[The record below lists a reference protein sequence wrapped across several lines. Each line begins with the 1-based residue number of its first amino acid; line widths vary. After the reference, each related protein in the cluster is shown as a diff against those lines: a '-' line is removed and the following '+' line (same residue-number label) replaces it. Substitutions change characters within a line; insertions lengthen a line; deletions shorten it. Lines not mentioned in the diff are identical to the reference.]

1 MLSKI
6 NQLDFTGQ
14 DIFIGL
20 DVHKKQWTVA
30 IYAGEIEHKRYTQPP
45 EVRVLRNYLQKT
57 FPGGNYYSVYEAGY
71 SGFWID
77 RVLNEAGIKNIV
89 VNPAD
94 IPTINKEKRRK
105 TDEVDSK
112 KLAKALSQGQLKG
125 IYVPDEES
133 DCDKRLTRQSESI
146 TKKMTR
152 CKNQIKGLLSQFG
165 IQIGEEEA
173 IKHWS
178 RLYIEKLKELSIDN
192 MNLWKSMSIY
202 MEELEFLRNLKLAT
216 LREIRK
222 LSLTPKYKEDC
233 ELVTSVPGISTL
245 SAMIIL
251 TEITDIKRFSN
262 KDQFC
267 SYIGYVPDER
277 SSGETTR
284 ILGLTYRKNAHLRRI
299 ITEAAWIAVRK
310 DPALLMK
317 FNEYVNKRKIIK
329 AKAIIK
335 IARKLACRIRHVLL
349 SREKYEICVVKK

>member
-1 MLSKI
+1 MQRKH
-6 NQLDFTGQ
+6 NKLDFTGQ

-20 DVHKKQWTVA
+20 DVHKKHWSVI
-30 IYAGEIEHKRYTQPP
+30 IYVKEIEHKRYTQPP
-45 EVRVLRNYLQKT
+45 EVDILKKYLEKH

-77 RVLNEAGIKNIV
+77 RELKEAGINNIV

-94 IPTINKEKRRK
+94 VPTSNKEKRRK

-112 KLAKALSQGQLKG
+112 KLVRALLQGQLKG

-133 DCDKRLTRQSESI
+133 DYDKRLTRQSEFL

-165 IQIGEEEA
+165 IQIGDEETL
-173 IKHWS
+173 KHWS
-178 RLYIEKLKELSIDN
+178 KSYIERLKQLSDEN
-192 MNLWKSMSIY
+192 KNLWRSLCIY
-202 MEELEFLRNLKLAT
+202 IEELEFLKNLKLT
-216 LREIRK
+216 ILRDIRK
-222 LSLTPKYKEDC
+222 LSLTSKYKTDC
-233 ELVTSVPGISTL
+233 ELITSIPGISTL

-251 TEITDIKRFSN
+251 TEITDIKRFTN
-262 KDQFC
+262 KNQFC
-267 SYIGYVPDER
+267 SYIGYTPDER
-277 SSGETTR
+277 SSGEISR

-299 ITEAAWIAVRK
+299 ITEAAWIAMRK
-310 DPALLMK
+310 DPALLLK

-335 IARKLACRIRHVLL
+335 IARKLACRIRHVLI
-349 SREKYEICVVKK
+349 SRQKYELGVVV